1 MQAFLDIVKKIFN
14 WIFAHKKIVFIYIP
28 AGAFLLAAIYI
39 IAIFFMWQ
47 SDREAAI
54 KKLVK
59 YKQLIDRT
67 EELKKGYIYN
77 YSDVDVSAKVVDI
90 PTRIYDRNNE
100 IIGEFFEQKREIVPY
115 DYMPSWLVKA
125 VIASEDRDFYKHHGI
140 SYPGIARAFLV
151 NLVHFRVVQGGSTIT
166 QQLAKVLFTDMER
179 NVKRK
184 IYETFCAREIEK
196 RYDKQ
201 DIISMYLNLIY
212 FGNGAYGV
220 ESVAK
225 MYFGTSVRELSQV
238 ECAMIVATIS
248 NPKLYSPLSDL
259 DSSLKKTRRI
269 LESMSD
275 AGYVK
280 EASLPKVYGAFIRKW
295 EVVFDEKGKA
305 VSSLIGNFIFSS
317 YRVNRAPFFNES
329 IRRVLVEKFGEDAV
343 KRGGL
348 KVYTTI
354 DGEKQDRATAALK
367 AGIARQREY
376 HMKMAGRMKDV
387 IKADQEMNKAQNIE
401 GALISIDP
409 VTGEMLAYVGG
420 YEFSAKNQNDHVA
433 QIRRQPGSSFKPI
446 VYAAAVEAKDIT
458 PSTVFVDDKATF
470 KGGYMP
476 RNYDG
481 KYIGEVI
488 VREALKKS
496 INVVAVKIL
505 EKTGYDGVFGILKK
519 ALYLTDP
526 EVKERFG
533 RTLSLALGSYE
544 VSPLE
549 NCVLHSVLVNG
560 GAYVLPYG
568 VKYVKDYNDNIVWN
582 NEEEILKLVDER
594 RKDAGTIID
603 PLACAVTVSML
614 RSVFEEGGTAAGS
627 FKGSKIDFQVAG
639 KTGSTTNYND
649 AWFVGYT
656 SNIVTAVW
664 IGNREGAISLG
675 AGRSGGSVAAPV
687 WVEYISGAYR
697 GDRPGD
703 FKMPEQGLALET
715 ICLDSGE
722 VAGRNGECPRV
733 ARDIPFYSGTEPGQF
748 CHLHTGKDKALE
760 GENSAPVKEGA
771 R

>member
-1 MQAFLDIVKKIFN
+1 M
-14 WIFAHKKIVFIYIP
+14 
-28 AGAFLLAAIYI
+28 
-39 IAIFFMWQ
+39 
-47 SDREAAI
+47 
-54 KKLVK
+54 
-59 YKQLIDRT
+59 
-67 EELKKGYIYN
+67 
-77 YSDVDVSAKVVDI
+77 
-90 PTRIYDRNNE
+90 
-100 IIGEFFEQKREIVPY
+100 
-115 DYMPSWLVKA
+115 
-125 VIASEDRDFYKHHGI
+125 
-140 SYPGIARAFLV
+140 
-151 NLVHFRVVQGGSTIT
+151 
-166 QQLAKVLFTDMER
+166 
-179 NVKRK
+179 
-184 IYETFCAREIEK
+184 
-196 RYDKQ
+196 
-201 DIISMYLNLIY
+201 
-212 FGNGAYGV
+212 
-220 ESVAK
+220 
-225 MYFGTSVRELSQV
+225 
-238 ECAMIVATIS
+238 
-248 NPKLYSPLSDL
+248 
-259 DSSLKKTRRI
+259 
-269 LESMSD
+269 
-275 AGYVK
+275 
-280 EASLPKVYGAFIRKW
+280 
-295 EVVFDEKGKA
+295 
-305 VSSLIGNFIFSS
+305 
-317 YRVNRAPFFNES
+317 
-329 IRRVLVEKFGEDAV
+329 
-343 KRGGL
+343 
-348 KVYTTI
+348 YTTI